1 MKHLKFFLLL
11 LPILFSAQ
19 KISGVQ
25 LFNPQTND
33 ETPVIKF
40 GEQLILNFDDLTGFS
55 LLDAEKQYK
64 LRNKGVAVK
73 ELEDGWA
80 LTVAAKATGLKYGDF
95 LKFKGVDYLKVV
107 NTTKGFLNSGWDSK
121 EDTENLENEE
131 MEVQNA
137 KIETE

>member
-1 MKHLKFFLLL
+1 M
-11 LPILFSAQ
+11 A
-19 KISGVQ
+19 KIIKLNNEYNIDGK
-25 LFNPQTND
+25 QTK
-33 ETPVIKF
+33 EIV
-40 GEQLILNFDDLTGFS
+40 LNFDDLTGFS

-80 LTVAAKATGLKYGDF
+80 LTVAAKAIGLKYGDF

>member
-1 MKHLKFFLLL
+1 M
-11 LPILFSAQ
+11 A
-19 KISGVQ
+19 KIIKLNNEYNIDGK
-25 LFNPQTND
+25 QTK
-33 ETPVIKF
+33 EIV
-40 GEQLILNFDDLTGFS
+40 LNFDDLTGFS

-131 MEVQNA
+131 MEEKKK